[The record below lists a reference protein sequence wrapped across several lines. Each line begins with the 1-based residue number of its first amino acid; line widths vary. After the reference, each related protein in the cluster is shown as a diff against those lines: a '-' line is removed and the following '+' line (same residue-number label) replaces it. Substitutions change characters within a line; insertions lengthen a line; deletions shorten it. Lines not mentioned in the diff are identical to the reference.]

1 MNDSIIRYQYNP
13 MLTDTVGFYDYC
25 IPITNERSHPAA
37 DSLVKYYD
45 FSVYNFITPP
55 PASRHLAQTISIF
68 KPHNLEPVHSGPLSI
83 AHQSVDWITLV
94 FIACLFILA
103 WIQTS
108 FSKRLG
114 QIFHAVFQAHH
125 LNQLEREGNLLK
137 ERITIGLGFIYYSI
151 SSIFVFLIVRE
162 YGIVPPGMS
171 NMAFTGLIFA
181 GLLSYQFA
189 KSAII
194 NVTGIIFDTR
204 EIARSYQ
211 LNTLIF
217 NIMIGFVLLPLA
229 LIATY
234 WSSPIVIIT
243 GIILVLLLLIYR
255 LFRGFL
261 TGMVNKSYNLFYLF
275 LYLCTLEILPL
286 LLLYKVI
293 SEN

>member
-55 PASRHLAQTISIF
+55 PASRHLDQTISIF
-68 KPHNLEPVHSGPLSI
+68 KPHNLEPIHTGPLSI
-83 AHQSVDWITLV
+83 DHQSFDWITLV
-94 FIACLFILA
+94 FIACLFVLA

-108 FSKRLG
+108 QSKRLS
-114 QIFHAVFQAHH
+114 QIFHAVFLPHYV
-125 LNQLEREGNLLK
+125 NQLEREGNLFK
-137 ERITIGLGFIYYSI
+137 ERISLGLGFIYYSI

-162 YGIVPPGMS
+162 YSIVPPGWS
-171 NMAFTGLIFA
+171 NMAFTGIIFA
-181 GLLSYQFA
+181 GLFFFQNL
-189 KSAII
+189 KSAAV
-194 NVTGIIFDTR
+194 NFSGIIFDTR
-204 EIARSYQ
+204 EIARLYH

-217 NIMIGFVLLPLA
+217 NNMIGLVLFPLVV
-229 LIATY
+229 IATY
-234 WSSPIVIIT
+234 WSSSIVIIT

-261 TGMVNKSYNLFYLF
+261 TGMDNKSYNLFYLF

-293 SEN
+293 SKI